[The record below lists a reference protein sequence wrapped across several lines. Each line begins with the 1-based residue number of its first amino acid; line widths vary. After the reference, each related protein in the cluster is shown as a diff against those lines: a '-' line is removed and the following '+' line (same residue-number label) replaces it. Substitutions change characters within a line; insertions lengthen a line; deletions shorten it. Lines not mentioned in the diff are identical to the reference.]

1 MANLFK
7 NPSWWFK
14 ASNLLKISIGTSTI
28 LGLTAIVNPDV
39 ATAQYYPNGVRSRVI
54 PPTPLNISPRTH
66 IPLPQSNRSR
76 YRDYDR
82 YDRYGYDRYD
92 RSEDC
97 DRDDY
102 RRSRYKRDNR
112 RNILIY
118 PSGDRYPTR
127 GGYIRI
133 VR

>member
-7 NPSWWFK
+7 NHSWWLK
-14 ASNLLKISIGTSTI
+14 AGNLLKISLGTSTI
-28 LGLTAIVNPDV
+28 LGLTAIVNPDM
-39 ATAQYYPNGVRSRVI
+39 ATAQYYPDGVRSRVI
-54 PPTPLNISPRTH
+54 PPTPLNITPRTH

-82 YDRYGYDRYD
+82 YDRYDRYGYDRY
-92 RSEDC
+92 EDC
-97 DRDDY
+97 DRDYY
-102 RRSRYKRDNR
+102 RRSRYRQNDR
-112 RNILIY
+112 RTIFIY

-127 GGYIRI
+127 GGYIQI